1 MSVKMPCAVRRLIP
15 YPHCIMTKDNSLA
28 VKRHF
33 CEIVEPRKLMNQ
45 FTRVFVVISGNPKYL
60 LAANL
65 LSKFRSS
72 RFRPHTKI
80 PQEVQNVIRFYASV
94 QAFNNRM
101 IHLLNGLKKEIIQK
115 SLGRMTINPSLCHG
129 RASVRVTRVLV
140 SVIVDNVAA
149 GVPHEEVL
157 QSYPALTRP
166 DIDAALAY
174 AAELTREGTVDL
186 PLEIKA

>member
-28 VKRHF
+28 VKRYF
-33 CEIVEPRKLMNQ
+33 CEIVEPGKLLNQ
-45 FTRVFVVISGNPKYL
+45 FTRVFVVISGDPKYP

-80 PQEVQNVIRFYASV
+80 PKEVQNVVRLYGGV

-101 IHLLNGLKKEIIQK
+101 IHLLNRFK
-115 SLGRMTINPSLCHG
+115 
-129 RASVRVTRVLV
+129 RAIAVPNNVLV
-140 SVIVDNVAA
+140 PQMKISSEPNVW
-149 GVPHEEVL
+149 HEL
-157 QSYPALTRP
+157 SRLTWNPTQRKYRSAFGRPALADRWNCNNS
-166 DIDAALAY
+166 
-174 AAELTREGTVDL
+174 L
-186 PLEIKA
+186 PV